1 MKNIVLIVLIGLCGC
16 FSSCGFVTNEEV
28 FGKYHLIAVDIPE
41 DLCLGYEVQDEDYI
55 CIVPSK
61 ILAYCKNEK
70 YIFLKQ
76 TPYVHKDTLDI
87 NYYIVPILED
97 SIVIFPEDRIIGPLK
112 EQKFNEEISKMNV
125 RNLKF
130 HSLD

>member
-1 MKNIVLIVLIGLCGC
+1 MKNIRLIILICLYYC

-28 FGKYHLIAVDIPE
+28 IGKYHLIAIDTPE
-41 DLCLGYEVQDEDYI
+41 DLCLGYEVQGEDYI

-76 TPYVHKDTLDI
+76 TPYVYEDTLEI

-97 SIVIFPEDRIIGPLK
+97 STVIFPEDHIMGPLK

-130 HSLD
+130 KSLD

>member
-1 MKNIVLIVLIGLCGC
+1 MKNIGLIILICLYGC

-28 FGKYHLIAVDIPE
+28 IGKYHLIAVDAHE
-41 DLCLGYEVQDEDYI
+41 DLCLGYEVPDENYI

-61 ILAYCKNEK
+61 ILAYSKNEK

-76 TPYVHKDTLDI
+76 TPYLNKDTLDI

-97 SIVIFPEDRIIGPLK
+97 RIVIFPEDHIMGPLK
-112 EQKFNEEISKMNV
+112 EQNFNEEISKMNIG
-125 RNLKF
+125 NLKF
-130 HSLD
+130 NSLD

>member
-1 MKNIVLIVLIGLCGC
+1 MKKIGLIILICLSGC
-16 FSSCGFVTNEEV
+16 LSSCGFVINEEV
-28 FGKYHLIAVDIPE
+28 FGKYHLIAVDVDE
-41 DLCLGYEVQDEDYI
+41 DLCLGYEDSNENYI

-76 TPYVHKDTLDI
+76 APYVYNDTLDI

-97 SIVIFPEDRIIGPLK
+97 SIVFYPEDRIIGPLK
-112 EQKFNEEISKMNV
+112 EQKFKEEISNMNV
-125 RNLKF
+125 RDLEFKNL
-130 HSLD
+130 D